1 MKSFKIYLF
10 SDVVTHT
17 EKKKA
22 GGGRGRGKKWKRE
35 KEKKERKKKSKRN
48 ESLFISGNVDIL
60 KTMYFFLL
68 RTLSKASKSG
78 PTKVSPEAR
87 FHSVSLLQ

>member
-1 MKSFKIYLF
+1 M
-10 SDVVTHT
+10 
-17 EKKKA
+17 EEGEREERKKK
-22 GGGRGRGKKWKRE
+22 E
-35 KEKKERKKKSKRN
+35 KKKSKRK

-78 PTKVSPEAR
+78 PTKVSPEA
-87 FHSVSLLQ
+87 